1 MKKFIFAC
9 FIFLVYAIYAENS
22 NFRKITQQK
31 NIKFKERN
39 SLKAKKLKY
48 SNFEKKIWVL
58 NGFNGYNY
66 EGFSFCISSIKN
78 NKIEGIFAINSRAFP
93 KFLSNSQENPIVNTL
108 EGNIEKNKAICNF
121 DDLSGNKGTLII
133 TFDSKDNN
141 IIKAKIEFS
150 SKKKSNKINVSNK
163 DFILVPYSLKT
174 IANMETLNNLI
185 IDTSLNYWGNIRVV
199 PVQMTSTNKEY
210 PVLYLVNSNNDIF
223 YCFDTSF
230 QVGTRISKLKIYD
243 TNNDGLKDIIC
254 ITNFIEDESIEPIKR
269 IFFQKE
275 NGLFYEN

>member
-1 MKKFIFAC
+1 MPIFFEKRTSRVNLIEAKE
-9 FIFLVYAIYAENS
+9 INFLKEN
-22 NFRKITQQK
+22 
-31 NIKFKERN
+31 E
-39 SLKAKKLKY
+39 Y
-48 SNFEKKIWVL
+48 SNFEKKIGVL

-66 EGFSFCISSIKN
+66 EGFSFCITNIISNQIN
-78 NKIEGIFAINSRAFP
+78 GVFTINSRAFP
-93 KFLSNSQENPIVNTL
+93 NFLSNSQENPIANTL
-108 EGNIEKNKAICNF
+108 KGNIEKNKAICNF

-133 TFDSKDNN
+133 AFDSKDNN
-141 IIKAKIEFS
+141 IIKVKVEFLS
-150 SKKKSNKINVSNK
+150 ENKSNKINVSNK

-174 IANMETLNNLI
+174 IANMETLNNLV
-185 IDTSLNYWGNIRVV
+185 IDTNLNYWGNIKVV

-243 TNNDGLKDIIC
+243 INNDGLKDIIC

-269 IFFQKE
+269 IFFQK
-275 NGLFYEN
+275 LKKVIMQ